1 MSGGTTTTTAVPP
14 LSKTTTTSSNTI
26 GGGSSGSSGLSKV
39 SPRVKTVPV
48 ESDIGGEVAK
58 NAEKIDVSAWEEAER
73 RKKSGIDIETLRGAT
88 SQDNGKFK
96 KVNAQFAVF
105 GQSEVWE

>member
-1 MSGGTTTTTAVPP
+1 MSGTTGATAVPP
-14 LSKTTTTSSNTI
+14 LSKSLTTSSNTL
-26 GGGSSGSSGLSKV
+26 GGGSSGLLKV

-73 RKKSGIDIETLRGAT
+73 KKKSGIDIETLRGAT